1 MSEPKPQYKVSIRG
15 GFSDRNGIRT
25 ENTEIQVRSLD
36 HRTRVAFMNAINNL
50 YYSIMDYE
58 DYSEEATS
66 FWRSVRS
73 TVYSLPVNY
82 SKHTVYDIHNEF
94 DIINQTIML
103 DDYDSVL
110 SLMEFLVNRLID
122 ECPYKK
128 EHIAFYINS
137 VLEKDYVGYRFIDKQ
152 IVPIV
157 DQVEVDAIS
166 EAVNNPYLQVQE
178 HLKKSLAFI
187 SDRDHPDYSNSVK
200 ESISAVEALCSI
212 ISGKGTSLG
221 KALDKIQKDK
231 IIDIHPSLKEGFD
244 KLFGYTS
251 NAAGIRHA
259 GQIDGDNTTF
269 EEAKFMLV
277 SCSAFVNY
285 LMGALAKV
293 DDP

>member
-25 ENTEIQVRSLD
+25 ENSEIQVRSLD

-50 YYSIMDYE
+50 YYSIMDYG
-58 DYSEEATS
+58 DYSEVVAS
-66 FWRSVRS
+66 FWRSVNS
-73 TVYSLPVNY
+73 TVYSLPVDY
-82 SKHTVYDIHNEF
+82 SGRTKCDVQNEF
-94 DIINQTIML
+94 NIINQTIML

-122 ECPYKK
+122 ECPDKK
-128 EHIAFYINS
+128 ENITTFINYIM
-137 VLEKDYVGYRFIDKQ
+137 EKEYVGYRFIDKR

-157 DQVEVDAIS
+157 DEVEVNAIS

-187 SDRDHPDYSNSVK
+187 SDRDRPDYSNSVK

-221 KALDKIQKDK
+221 KALDKIQKEK
-231 IIDIHPSLKEGFD
+231 TIEIHPSLKDGFD

-251 NAAGIRHA
+251 DAAGIRHA

-269 EEAKFMLV
+269 E
-277 SCSAFVNY
+277 
-285 LMGALAKV
+285 
-293 DDP
+293 